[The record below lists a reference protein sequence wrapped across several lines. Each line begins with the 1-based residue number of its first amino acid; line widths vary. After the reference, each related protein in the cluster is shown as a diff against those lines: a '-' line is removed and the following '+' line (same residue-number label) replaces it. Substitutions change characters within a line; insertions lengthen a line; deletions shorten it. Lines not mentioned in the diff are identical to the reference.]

1 NITGVYVPLMLGV
14 TSSILPGEQT
24 GLLGSSQFE
33 PRLFAQALATIKP
46 ESLVLTPALLL
57 ALIHIAKQQ
66 PSLVGSLKFVAVGGA
81 RVSSQLINTAH
92 ALNIPAFEGYG
103 LSECGSV

>member
-1 NITGVYVPLMLGV
+1 MAKSLADAVNGTAHSHLVLLPLSTLLENITGVYVPLMLGV

-46 ESLVLTPALLL
+46 ESLVLTPALL
-57 ALIHIAKQQ
+57 
-66 PSLVGSLKFVAVGGA
+66 
-81 RVSSQLINTAH
+81 
-92 ALNIPAFEGYG
+92 
-103 LSECGSV
+103 